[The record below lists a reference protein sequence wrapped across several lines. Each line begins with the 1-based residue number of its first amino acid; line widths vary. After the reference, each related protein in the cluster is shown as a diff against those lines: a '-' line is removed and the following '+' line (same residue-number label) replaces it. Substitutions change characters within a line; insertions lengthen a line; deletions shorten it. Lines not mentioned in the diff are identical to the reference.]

1 MIYYRRMDQS
11 ISHQFRAALNYLL
24 AKEGRKAQTRL
35 AEEQGIDRGYLNAII
50 KGRKSGS
57 DAIRTKITAYFNL
70 DYEEMLSLG
79 RRIVDGTLDPLE
91 AQDGGFEP
99 SVAENVFQ
107 HVEFEMEID
116 ALKSSRRGGKGS
128 LKISDKIL
136 RAIEVLESDTSY
148 SDLLSGLIENFH
160 EAIKMKGEN
169 IALQDKLEHLE
180 SRTKKLE
187 IQLGKQGEQILKS
200 A

>member
-1 MIYYRRMDQS
+1 MLYYRLMTQS
-11 ISHQFRAALNYLL
+11 VSHQFRAALNYLL

-35 AEEQGIDRGYLNAII
+35 AGQQGIDRGYLNAII

-57 DAIRTKITAYFNL
+57 DAVRAKITAHFNM
-70 DYEEMLSLG
+70 DCEEMLSLG
-79 RRIVDGTLDPLE
+79 RRIMDGELDPSE
-91 AQDGGFEP
+91 IQDSGTGP
-99 SVAENVFQ
+99 STTEHVH
-107 HVEFEMEID
+107 HVESTPET
-116 ALKSSRRGGKGS
+116 KSLLTDRRGGQGS

-160 EAIKMKGEN
+160 EAIRIKGKN
-169 IALQDKLEHLE
+169 IVLQNKLERLE
-180 SRTKKLE
+180 SRTESLE
-187 IQLGKQGEQILKS
+187 KQLGKEDEQILKS